1 MLRAAINFLVVGML
15 AVPACTS
22 TLFQFKFSNNPTV
35 HVPARL
41 MSYLFSL
48 DKAQQ
53 LTIDIIYCII
63 CPGPKSFANLTGFK
77 LGVRL

>member
-1 MLRAAINFLVVGML
+1 MLRAAINFLWSWECWQYPLG
-15 AVPACTS
+15 TS

-53 LTIDIIYCII
+53 LTIDIII
-63 CPGPKSFANLTGFK
+63 CPQRKSFANLTGFK
-77 LGVRL
+77 LGVYL